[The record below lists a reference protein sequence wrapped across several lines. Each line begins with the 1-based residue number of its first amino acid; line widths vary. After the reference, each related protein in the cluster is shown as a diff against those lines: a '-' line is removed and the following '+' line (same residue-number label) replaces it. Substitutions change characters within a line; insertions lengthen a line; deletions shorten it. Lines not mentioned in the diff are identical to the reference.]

1 MSQLTAYDLRT
12 KTKDVPFTEVTISRT
27 SRGGYI
33 AKGTNAAGNKMSSI
47 LSESKALAAI
57 EAGTAKKDF

>member
-1 MSQLTAYDLRT
+1 MILTAYDLKS
-12 KTKDVPFTEVTISRT
+12 KTKDVPFTEVPIEKT

-33 AKGTNAAGNKMSSI
+33 AKGLNAAGNKMTTL

-57 EAGTAKKDF
+57 EAGTATKGF